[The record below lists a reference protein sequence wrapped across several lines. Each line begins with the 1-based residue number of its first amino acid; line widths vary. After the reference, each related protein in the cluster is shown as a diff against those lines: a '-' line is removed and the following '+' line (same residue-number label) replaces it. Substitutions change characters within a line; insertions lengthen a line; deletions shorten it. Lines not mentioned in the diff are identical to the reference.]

1 MNMVSMVMGIQ
12 NTVDVLD
19 AVCQALLPEIGGR
32 VDQDMVSLVLN
43 QNRRPEPFIPEIVGE
58 ADFTIAA

>member
-1 MNMVSMVMGIQ
+1 
-12 NTVDVLD
+12 VLD